1 MRSASWPNCEQANIC
16 PATNPDGL
24 NEALEP
30 DPLPFA
36 NVPNADALRDRLAEV
51 VPPSIILSQE
61 DQIDEEP
68 PPTEQ
73 LRCQRM
79 ARFFLTHFRAV
90 DALLDLFD
98 LDPERDGADESVCR
112 PAAFACGRVSLCMH
126 R

>member
-1 MRSASWPNCEQANIC
+1 MAELRASEHLPGD
-16 PATNPDGL
+16 NPDGL

-36 NVPNADALRDRLAEV
+36 NVPNADALLDLLAEV